1 MAPAP
6 SPAPPIPDTRL
17 THVHRA
23 DPGLYQPF
31 RQVAIAYNPATAPVI
46 NQRRMTFEKL
56 GNFSFHGLSQ
66 QLTAPQLVGLPSTG
80 HPEN

>member
-1 MAPAP
+1 MNADGAGTLAG
-6 SPAPPIPDTRL
+6 SPIPDTRL

-31 RQVAIAYNPATAPVI
+31 RKWPLRTIRRVI
-46 NQRRMTFEKL
+46 NQRRMTFQKL

-66 QLTAPQLVGLPSTG
+66 QLTRPSS
-80 HPEN
+80 